1 MLNRPSD
8 QSTDRPIYV
17 TDNQS
22 VMHSNMH
29 TSSRVWT
36 EKTKTTKKGGVV
48 RKKVVGENFEAI
60 RGGKPLVERSVKVDK
75 FDKSGNLKKST
86 TITDSGKTVVRP
98 GRDEVKKKVGFFA
111 KSILNKNI

>member
-1 MLNRPSD
+1 MPREVKVVDKTMRKDPSTGKMVK
-8 QSTDRPIYV
+8 SENYRGV
-17 TDNQS
+17 
-22 VMHSNMH
+22 
-29 TSSRVWT
+29 VWT

-60 RGGKPLVERSVKVDK
+60 RSGKPLVERSVKVDK

-98 GRDEVKKKVGFFA
+98 GKGEVKKKVGFFA